1 MKKQALQSFR
11 DGHKGS
17 YLSFGIIVFLII
29 LVFAWMGIQ
38 ITSDYL
44 QAHFPVLTAISS
56 VALPAIIISGLTILL
71 LLLTSKEYRDHSS
84 AKRRVPSPGILNSLQ
99 EGIICTDANGHIT
112 FMNGKA
118 QDLTGWNLREIKG
131 RHIRDY
137 YKVLQEESGE
147 KIDPVWRRALETHHD
162 VPPENNTILQ
172 TRMGPRI
179 IHNSCVA
186 LKSGENEC
194 QGAMLLF
201 NESADSQLNSSEE
214 KYRKLIEQATDGI
227 ILYSLNGNIYEFNQA
242 VHELLGYNREEFAK
256 LELRDLLADGPI
268 IKDPVKVSK
277 MMEGES
283 VIFNRTIK
291 RKDGQE
297 LEVEI
302 NGRVFEPGK
311 ILAFVRDITE
321 RKKAEEQI
329 RQLSLIARK
338 TINAVIVTDREEKMT
353 WVNEAFTQITGY
365 SLEEALGRSP
375 GELLQGPD
383 TDLSTVAYMRQCMK
397 QLQNFECDIVSYSKA
412 GKPCWLHVQ
421 GQPRFDD
428 CGQHVGFFAI
438 ETDVTLLKQAQE
450 SLAASEAQY
459 RSLFQKNPS
468 NIIIWDIESL
478 QILEV
483 NKTAGETYG
492 YTQEEFTQLSL
503 LDIRKPENRK
513 ELIDYLPVVRSNENG
528 ILSRNWKHINR
539 QGEEMIMHIVSHR
552 IQYNGRPAMM
562 SLSIDITEQVRLKE
576 KLKAERKAR
585 QKEITSAVI
594 TAQENER
601 RNIGIELHDN
611 INQVLASA
619 RLYLDLA
626 KEKNDKQELLIN
638 ETGSLINRAID
649 EIRALSHSLVPPS
662 LEDISLSGAL
672 REMTHILSVATGL
685 RIVRNIEE
693 IEEDA
698 ISYQL
703 RLAIY
708 RVVQE
713 QLNNIIRHARAQTV
727 WIQLFRK
734 ESQLHLIVKDDGRG
748 FDKAKRSGGV
758 GLMNMKTRVSL
769 FGGSFQ
775 ISSSPGNGCELSVS
789 FNTEV

>member
-1 MKKQALQSFR
+1 MKKQALHIAR

-29 LVFAWMGIQ
+29 LVFAWMGIEL
-38 ITSDYL
+38 TRDYL
-44 QAHFPVLTAISS
+44 QTQAPVFTAISS
-56 VALPAIIISGLTILL
+56 IALPAIIIPGLAMLL
-71 LLLTSKEYRDHSS
+71 LHLRGQLFINQS
-84 AKRRVPSPGILNSLQ
+84 RVPSPDILNSLQ
-99 EGIICTDANGHIT
+99 DGIICTDANGHIT
-112 FMNGKA
+112 FMNDKA
-118 QDLTGWNLREIKG
+118 QELTGWNLKEIRG

-137 YKVLQEESGE
+137 YHVMHETSGQ
-147 KIDPVWRRALETHHD
+147 KIDPVWHRTLETHRD
-162 VPPENNTILQ
+162 VPPENNTVLH
-172 TRMGPRI
+172 TRMGPRT
-179 IHNSCVA
+179 IHNSCMA
-186 LKSGENEC
+186 LQSGQNEC
-194 QGAMLLF
+194 QGAMLVF
-201 NESADSQLNSSEE
+201 NESEEVKNNSNEE

-227 ILYSLNGNIYEFNQA
+227 ILYSLNGSIYEFNRA
-242 VHELLGYNREEFAK
+242 VHELLGYGREEFAK
-256 LELRDLLADGPI
+256 LLLPDLLADGPI
-268 IKDPVKVSK
+268 IKDQVKVSK

-291 RKDGQE
+291 RKDGRE

-338 TINAVIVTDREEKMT
+338 TINAVIVTDKAEKIT
-353 WVNEAFTQITGY
+353 WVNEAFTTITGY
-365 SLEEALGRSP
+365 SFEEALGRSP
-375 GELLQGPD
+375 GELLHGPH
-383 TDLSTVAYMRQCMK
+383 TDQSTVSYMRHCMK
-397 QLQNFECDIVSYSKA
+397 QLQNFECDIVSYSKS

-421 GQPRFDD
+421 GQPQFDD
-428 CGQHVGFFAI
+428 CGQHTGFFAI

-459 RSLFQKNPS
+459 RNLFQKSPT
-468 NIIIWDIESL
+468 NIIIWDIDNL
-478 QILEV
+478 RILEV
-483 NKTAGETYG
+483 NKTAGQTYG
-492 YTQEEFTQLSL
+492 YSQEEFTQLSL
-503 LDIRKPENRK
+503 LDIRKPENRQAF
-513 ELIDYLPVVRSNENG
+513 LDHLPVIRSNENG
-528 ILSRNWKHINR
+528 ILSRNWKHVNR
-539 QGEEMIMHIVSHR
+539 QGEEMILHIVSHR
-552 IQYNGRPAMM
+552 IQYKGRPAMM
-562 SLSIDITEQVRLKE
+562 SISINITEQVRLKE
-576 KLKAERKAR
+576 KLSAERKAR

-594 TAQENER
+594 TAQESER

-626 KEKNDKQELLIN
+626 REKKDQQDVLIK

-727 WIQLFRK
+727 WIHLFRK
-734 ESQLHLIVKDDGRG
+734 ESSLCLIVKDDGRG
-748 FDKAKRSGGV
+748 FDPAKRSGGV
-758 GLMNMKTRVSL
+758 GIMNMKTRVSL
-769 FGGSFQ
+769 FGGNFH